1 MKPYWRFSIWGDLRA
16 SSDDGLARG
25 SSAAWP
31 AALHPT
37 SDTTRGIPRAWRR
50 TRIATGPARSG
61 IHAAYEAPRR
71 HTMPSAQAAGKRG
84 SGAGRTSVSQSWKVT
99 GHFFRLYLRSQR
111 DGDSGY
117 NAHAVAGIDRRC
129 RPGRRPFTCTVY
141 PACACSWL
149 GSRRVPPHPS
159 PLRSR
164 RRPSQN
170 AGRACSPA
178 PNWVSTFPN
187 STTSTTGGSS
197 SPGNASIRSAR
208 CLMRA
213 RGITWATMPPPCARS
228 AARSR
233 SMSTRS
239 TTPGPF
245 EPSWN
250 YRKGPTSLRWTK

>member
-1 MKPYWRFSIWGDLRA
+1 MMLIRVRA
-16 SSDDGLARG
+16 ARICPSSR
-25 SSAAWP
+25 
-31 AALHPT
+31 PT
-37 SDTTRGIPRAWRR
+37 ASTTRATRA
-50 TRIATGPARSG
+50 G
-61 IHAAYEAPRR
+61 
-71 HTMPSAQAAGKRG
+71 SAHD
-84 SGAGRTSVSQSWKVT
+84 AGRTVV
-99 GHFFRLYLRSQR
+99 
-111 DGDSGY
+111 
-117 NAHAVAGIDRRC
+117 VPAGRGLGLECPHGRWHC
-129 RPGRRPFTCTVY
+129 CPGRRPFTCTVY
-141 PACACSWL
+141 PACACSWR
-149 GSRRVPPHPS
+149 GSQRVPPRPS

-197 SPGNASIRSAR
+197 SPANASIRSAR

-213 RGITWATMPPPCARS
+213 RGITWATMPPLCAQS

-245 EPSWN
+245 EPSWS
-250 YRKGPTSLRWTK
+250 YRKGPTSLRWTKSWSSTRARMAASLRFSTSTGMPGVET